1 MIDQVFE
8 FISNHFLLIGLFVA
22 LVFAFV
28 VNEGKRGGDSI
39 NTNTLVNLVNRD
51 NALILDVRDS
61 KDFSAGH
68 IVDALNIPFSNFD
81 KRVGELD
88 KFKDRPIIVVC
99 KMGQHASGVGGK
111 LKTLGFEKVHRLG
124 GGMGEWSASSLPIV
138 KG

>member
-1 MIDQVFE
+1 MSD
-8 FISNHFLLIGLFVA
+8 SA

-61 KDFSAGH
+61 KDFNAGH

>member
-61 KDFSAGH
+61 KDFNAGH

-111 LKTLGFEKVHRLG
+111 LKTLGFEKVQRLG

>member
-1 MIDQVFE
+1 MDQVFE

-61 KDFSAGH
+61 KDFNAGH

>member
-61 KDFSAGH
+61 KDFNAGH

>member
-1 MIDQVFE
+1 
-8 FISNHFLLIGLFVA
+8 
-22 LVFAFV
+22 
-28 VNEGKRGGDSI
+28 
-39 NTNTLVNLVNRD
+39 
-51 NALILDVRDS
+51 LILDVRDS
-61 KDFSAGH
+61 KDFNAGH

>member
-1 MIDQVFE
+1 MIDQVVE